1 MDWLLYESD
10 LRHKRGNGL
19 SIVFNMLKVINKDTR
34 TAPVTR
40 IHSESVDDFRKNLHL
55 RCLIVF

>member
-19 SIVFNMLKVINKDTR
+19 SIVFNMLKVINKDIR
-34 TAPVTR
+34 TAPVTHEFIR
-40 IHSESVDDFRKNLHL
+40 NPLMIFEKISILDV
-55 RCLIVF
+55 